1 MVEAPLAPEAPV
13 LGRLGIVADDVPL
26 DALPAVEAS
35 MRVGAETVGRMG
47 AATVGDPDVAG
58 ATLVGV
64 GRTGAIAVA
73 TAGDPVATGLGTVA
87 VVGVP
92 PGFAAAGVAGAAGA
106 AGAAGGFVTFAFA
119 CEAVVLRAAFGQ
131 RAALRARRAL
141 PCCFAHAA
149 EREADFARG

>member
-1 MVEAPLAPEAPV
+1 VVETPLAPEAPV

-47 AATVGDPDVAG
+47 AATVGDPDVVG

-92 PGFAAAGVAGAAGA
+92 PGFAAAGAAGCFA
-106 AGAAGGFVTFAFA
+106 TFAFA
-119 CEAVVLRAAFGQ
+119 FAFEAVALRAAFGQ

-149 EREADFARG
+149 ERDADFARG

>member
-1 MVEAPLAPEAPV
+1 VVEAPLAAVAFV

-26 DALPAVEAS
+26 DAAPAVAETS
-35 MRVGAETVGRMG
+35 MRVGAATVGRVG
-47 AATVGDPDVAG
+47 AATVDDPDVVA

-73 TAGDPVATGLGTVA
+73 AAGDPVATGLGAVA

-92 PGFAAAGVAGAAGA
+92 PGCVAAGA
-106 AGAAGGFVTFAFA
+106 TVAAGFVAGFAFG
-119 CEAVVLRAAFGQ
+119 CEARAVRDAFGQ

-141 PCCFAHAA
+141 LCCFAHAA
-149 EREADFARG
+149 EREADFARA

>member
-1 MVEAPLAPEAPV
+1 M

-26 DALPAVEAS
+26 DALPPVDEAS
-35 MRVGAETVGRMG
+35 MRVGAETVVDSGP
-47 AATVGDPDVAG
+47 ATVVDPDVAG

-64 GRTGAIAVA
+64 GRTGAMAVA
-73 TAGDPVATGLGTVA
+73 IAGDPMATGLGTVA

-92 PGFAAAGVAGAAGA
+92 PGLVAAGA
-106 AGAAGGFVTFAFA
+106 AGFFADFAFG
-119 CEAVVLRAAFGQ
+119 CEAVALRAAFGQ
-131 RAALRARRAL
+131 RALRARRAL